1 MLPVLG
7 KAGLETLTEKERDEG
22 VVSRRDTRLSVDV
35 DLFGDA
41 PWFKLQPLS
50 IWRRTH
56 PRFATDVRTREC
68 IRIAIPSKGD
78 IHKETL
84 ELLKS
89 CGLEVDLRNPRQYMG
104 GIKHFPDVELWFQRP
119 ADIVRKVK
127 DGTLDIGVA
136 GYDLVAEYNVSW

>member
-1 MLPVLG
+1 LG
-7 KAGLETLTEKERDEG
+7 TSASSLAP
-22 VVSRRDTRLSVDV
+22 
-35 DLFGDA
+35 DA
-41 PWFKLQPLS
+41 K
-50 IWRRTH
+50 
-56 PRFATDVRTREC
+56 TREC
-68 IRIAIPSKGD
+68 IRIAVPSKGD

-104 GIKHFPDVELWFQRP
+104 GIRHFPDVELWFQRP